1 MFSILLTC
9 LIIVAVIMVAV
20 ILLQKSE
27 GSGMSGSQA
36 ASMFGGAMTG
46 ASAGNFFTKLTSWL
60 ATIFFIIC
68 AAMAFIVAK
77 EGKNVNRESAVR
89 QELIKA
95 EAVAPVQGANANKV
109 ETQKENGVIPTTEPE
124 IPTVPAVPEN

>member
-1 MFSILLTC
+1 MFSILLTL

-27 GSGMSGSQA
+27 GNGISGSQA
-36 ASMFGGAMTG
+36 AAMFGGALTG

-68 AAMAFIVAK
+68 AVLAVIVSK
-77 EGKNVNRESAVR
+77 QGIGVNQSDVRE
-89 QELIKA
+89 ELIKS
-95 EAVAPVQGANANKV
+95 EAAASQPAAAP
-109 ETQKENGVIPTTEPE
+109 IPE
-124 IPTVPAVPEN
+124 IPDAPEVPEN